1 MPVVVPV
8 VVPVAVPVALVE
20 VDVLATAEVEVFPAK
35 VEDEGVVMLKDEV
48 LVGA

>member
-8 VVPVAVPVALVE
+8 ALVA
-20 VDVLATAEVEVFPAK
+20 VDVLDAAELEVFPVK